1 MRKKDYYVIQTEFDE
16 LAKAMIKNKKVLQA
30 GVPRP
35 LVKLLVDLEDTYIP
49 ERLADKAAFKKLSA
63 RQGRS
68 LNRMK
73 LTLKKHNKP
82 YKVVMDHYRKNP
94 DDDDDDD
101 ENVDLLGDAD
111 DSDSDDESSAASSSS
126 SSAAASSSSEDSGSD
141 SDSGD
146 DDDSEVDWDA
156 PDSDSDSSDDDDD
169 ELGELKGRARWL
181 KKAVVVKQKKV
192 KDPEKSAVDDAKKK
206 EISLKKESM
215 VSSKD
220 HEAIRAPKS
229 VIPIEGLTAALI
241 NKKVHELAS
250 SRGRRGTDPRAL
262 LRQFEGLSRL
272 SMEFGPRVEI
282 PILMYVVSAQFSLQR
297 TMDDYMDTAT
307 WRSCS
312 TYLERI
318 SKVITDDGYRL
329 GVQTIDEADMILG
342 AAGGKKKNR
351 MKAAAMGVGGAME
364 AVAADEK
371 LVNPHTGEA
380 ETADQRLERV
390 RVEQEESMTEEEK
403 KTIPVVG
410 SLALHLSRLEEEYT
424 KSLQKISHHTQEY
437 VTRLRDESKL
447 VSLLAKAQS
456 YFDREGM
463 VNETAR
469 MAQLHLEH
477 IYYRHDSIGRQ
488 VDKAA
493 EFYETFG
500 EVGIL
505 HPVCVT
511 KHAATGCDID
521 VAITHPAA
529 SSGKPVLDDSKSPAE
544 NTDYTALV
552 GKLCTYIYKHG
563 TDQAKKRSTICHV
576 YHHALHDRFTEARD
590 LLLMSHIQEVIY
602 DVEDITTMIMFNRMM
617 VQLGMCAFREGRI
630 WESHQCLTEICS
642 SRARELLAQGMSM
655 GRYNEKTPE
664 QEKAE
669 KRRQVPYYQHINL
682 DLLEGCHLISAMLLE
697 IPNIAAASVAGTDP
711 RRTRPISRSF
721 RKYQDIYSHQVFT
734 GPPEQ
739 TRDHVM
745 RASNALAKGDWKT
758 CVDLCTGLDVWN
770 LVPGEGAAEGIKSM
784 LASKIKLEGLRTYLF
799 AFSKQYESLS
809 LSQLCAMFE
818 MSKNEVHSVVSKM
831 IINREL
837 LASWDQPTE
846 TIVLRKAEPSPVQI
860 MALQFS
866 EKAVHLVEANE
877 RLLDSFSGRKDD
889 QWRGGRSGGDR
900 DGRSGGYH
908 NNNNHRGGNNNNS
921 NYRGGRGGGRGNRG
935 RGGRG
940 NRGRGGGR
948 GGGRGNRGRGN
959 QQRRY

>member
-1 MRKKDYYVIQTEFDE
+1 
-16 LAKAMIKNKKVLQA
+16 
-30 GVPRP
+30 
-35 LVKLLVDLEDTYIP
+35 
-49 ERLADKAAFKKLSA
+49 
-63 RQGRS
+63 
-68 LNRMK
+68 
-73 LTLKKHNKP
+73 
-82 YKVVMDHYRKNP
+82 
-94 DDDDDDD
+94 
-101 ENVDLLGDAD
+101 
-111 DSDSDDESSAASSSS
+111 
-126 SSAAASSSSEDSGSD
+126 
-141 SDSGD
+141 
-146 DDDSEVDWDA
+146 
-156 PDSDSDSSDDDDD
+156 
-169 ELGELKGRARWL
+169 
-181 KKAVVVKQKKV
+181 
-192 KDPEKSAVDDAKKK
+192 
-206 EISLKKESM
+206 M

-229 VIPIEGLTAALI
+229 VIPLEGLTAALL
-241 NKKVHELAS
+241 NKKVHEIAS
-250 SRGRRGTDPRAL
+250 SRGRRGTDPRTL

-272 SMEFGPRVEI
+272 SMRFGPRVEV
-282 PILMYVVSAQFSLQR
+282 PILMYVISAQFSLQR
-297 TMDDYMDTAT
+297 TMDDYMDTST

-318 SKVITDDGYRL
+318 SSVITDGGYKL
-329 GVQTIDEADMILG
+329 GVETIDEADMILG
-342 AAGGKKKNR
+342 ASGSNKNNAKR
-351 MKAAAMGVGGAME
+351 MKAAALGVGGAME

-371 LVNPHTGEA
+371 LVNPHTGEP
-380 ETADQRLERV
+380 ETADERLERL
-390 RVEQEESMTEEEK
+390 RVEKENAMTEEEK

-410 SLALHLSRLEEEYT
+410 SLAMHLARLEEEYT

-447 VSLLAKAQS
+447 VNLLAKAKS
-456 YFDREGM
+456 YFEREGM
-463 VNETAR
+463 VQETAQ

-493 EFYETFG
+493 EFYEKFG
-500 EVGIL
+500 EVSML

-511 KHAATGCDID
+511 KHAATGVEIDI
-521 VAITHPAA
+521 ATTHPAA
-529 SSGKPVLDDSKSPAE
+529 SSGKPVLDDATSPAE
-544 NTDYTALV
+544 NTDYSALV

-576 YHHALHDRFTEARD
+576 YHHALHDRFIEARD

-602 DVEDITTMIMFNRMM
+602 DVDDITTMIMFNRMM

-630 WESHQCLTEICS
+630 WEAHQCLTEICS

-655 GRYNEKTPE
+655 GRYSDKTPE

-770 LVPGEGAAEGIKSM
+770 LVPGDGSAEGIKKM

-846 TIVLRKAEPSPVQI
+846 TIVLRKAEPSPVQM

-866 EKAVHLVEANE
+866 EKAVHLVEVNE
-877 RLLDSFSGRKDD
+877 RLLDSFSGRKED

-900 DGRSGGYH
+900 DGRSGYNNQKQGGY
-908 NNNNHRGGNNNNS
+908 NNNN
-921 NYRGGRGGGRGNRG
+921 RGGRGGRGGRGRGKGGRGNRG
-935 RGGRG
+935 K
-940 NRGRGGGR
+940 GRGG
-948 GGGRGNRGRGN
+948 GRGN

>member
-1 MRKKDYYVIQTEFDE
+1 MTRCDAMPQMNQTNAFWSFFVPSISIAHFLTPSLTQFMFIYLYSIIQ
-16 LAKAMIKNKKVLQA
+16 
-30 GVPRP
+30 
-35 LVKLLVDLEDTYIP
+35 
-49 ERLADKAAFKKLSA
+49 
-63 RQGRS
+63 QGS
-68 LNRMK
+68 DSNS
-73 LTLKKHNKP
+73 
-82 YKVVMDHYRKNP
+82 DS
-94 DDDDDDD
+94 D
-101 ENVDLLGDAD
+101 GDD
-111 DSDSDDESSAASSSS
+111 DSD
-126 SSAAASSSSEDSGSD
+126 
-141 SDSGD
+141 
-146 DDDSEVDWDA
+146 VDWDA

-169 ELGELKGRARWL
+169 DGLGELKGRAKWL
-181 KKAVVVKQKKV
+181 KKAVVVKKKKV
-192 KDPEKSAVDDAKKK
+192 REGGKGVDDADAAKKK
-206 EISLKKESM
+206 EATLKKESL

-229 VIPIEGLTAALI
+229 VIPVEGLTAALL
-241 NKKVHELAS
+241 NKKVQEIAS
-250 SRGRRGTDPRAL
+250 SRGRRGTDPRTL

-272 SMEFGPRVEI
+272 SMQFGPRVEV
-282 PILMYVVSAQFSLQR
+282 PILMYVISAQFSLQR

-318 SKVITDDGYRL
+318 SSVITDGGYKL

-342 AAGGKKKNR
+342 ASGGSKIANR

-371 LVNPHTGEA
+371 LVDPHTGEP
-380 ETADQRLERV
+380 ETADTRLERL
-390 RVEQEESMTEEEK
+390 RVEAEAAMTEEEK

-447 VSLLAKAQS
+447 VNLLAKIQS
-456 YFDREGM
+456 YFERENM
-463 VNETAR
+463 VYETAQV
-469 MAQLHLEH
+469 AQLHLEH

-500 EVGIL
+500 EVGML

-511 KHAATGCDID
+511 KHAPIGSASIDTAT
-521 VAITHPAA
+521 THPAA
-529 SSGKPVLDDSKSPAE
+529 SSGKPMLDDAKSAAE
-544 NTDYTALV
+544 NTDYSALV

-630 WESHQCLTEICS
+630 WEAHQCLTEICS

-655 GRYNEKTPE
+655 GRYSDKTPE

-697 IPNIAAASVAGTDP
+697 IPNIAAASVAGSDP

-745 RASNALAKGDWKT
+745 RASNALSKGDWKT

-770 LVPGEGAAEGIKSM
+770 LVPGEGSSEGIKTM

-809 LSQLCAMFE
+809 LVQLCAMFE

-837 LASWDQPTE
+837 MASWDQPTE
-846 TIVLRKAEPSPVQI
+846 TIVLRKAEPSPIQM

-889 QWRGGRSGGDR
+889 QWRGNRGGRGDGHGGR
-900 DGRSGGYH
+900 GGGYH
-908 NNNNHRGGNNNNS
+908 GNNNNRQGGGGGY
-921 NYRGGRGGGRGNRG
+921 NNNNRGGRGGGRGGRGRG

-940 NRGRGGGR
+940 RGRGGRGR
-948 GGGRGNRGRGN
+948 GGRNN
-959 QQRRY
+959 NDNYQRRDNNNSGGGWR

>member
-1 MRKKDYYVIQTEFDE
+1 MPVSISD
-16 LAKAMIKNKKVLQA
+16 
-30 GVPRP
+30 
-35 LVKLLVDLEDTYIP
+35 
-49 ERLADKAAFKKLSA
+49 SH
-63 RQGRS
+63 
-68 LNRMK
+68 
-73 LTLKKHNKP
+73 LTLSDP
-82 YKVVMDHYRKNP
+82 FYYLMVS
-94 DDDDDDD
+94 
-101 ENVDLLGDAD
+101 LLQSQ
-111 DSDSDDESSAASSSS
+111 DSDSD
-126 SSAAASSSSEDSGSD
+126 SD
-141 SDSGD
+141 SE

-156 PDSDSDSSDDDDD
+156 PDSDSDSSDSEDGV
-169 ELGELKGRARWL
+169 GELKGRARWL
-181 KKAVVVKQKKV
+181 KKAVVTT
-192 KDPEKSAVDDAKKK
+192 KKK
-206 EISLKKESM
+206 EKGPKTDEKKKETVTKKESL

-229 VIPIEGLTAALI
+229 VIPTEGLTAALL
-241 NKKVHELAS
+241 NKKVREIAS
-250 SRGRRGTDPRAL
+250 SRGRRGTDPRML
-262 LRQFEGLSRL
+262 VRQFEGLSRL
-272 SMEFGPRVEI
+272 SMQFGPRVEV
-282 PILMYVVSAQFSLQR
+282 PILMYVISAQFSLQR
-297 TMDDYMDTAT
+297 TMDDYMDTST
-307 WRSCS
+307 WRSCA

-318 SKVITDDGYRL
+318 SSVVTDGGYKL
-329 GVQTIDEADMILG
+329 GVETIDEADMILG
-342 AAGGKKKNR
+342 AKGGKNKNK

-380 ETADQRLERV
+380 ETSDERLERL
-390 RVEQEESMTEEEK
+390 RVEKEEAMSEEEK

-410 SLALHLSRLEEEYT
+410 SLALHLARLEEEYT

-437 VTRLRDESKL
+437 VTRLRDEATL
-447 VSLLAKAQS
+447 VGLLAKTKS
-456 YFDREGM
+456 YFEREGM
-463 VNETAR
+463 VNETAQI
-469 MAQLHLEH
+469 AQLYLEH
-477 IYYRHDSIGRQ
+477 IYYRHDSVGRQ

-493 EFYETFG
+493 EFYNKYG
-500 EVGIL
+500 ESSML
-505 HPVCVT
+505 HPACVT
-511 KHAATGCDID
+511 KHAAAGVEID
-521 VAITHPAA
+521 TATTHPAA
-529 SSGKPVLDDSKSPAE
+529 SSGKPALDDATSAAE
-544 NTDYTALV
+544 NMDYSALV

-563 TDQAKKRSTICHV
+563 TEKAKKRSTICHV

-617 VQLGMCAFREGRI
+617 VQLGMSAFRQGRI
-630 WESHQCLTEICS
+630 WEAHQCLTEICS

-655 GRYNEKTPE
+655 GRYSDKTPE

-697 IPNIAAASVAGTDP
+697 IPNIAAASVPGSDP

-745 RASNALAKGDWKT
+745 RASVALSKGDWKT
-758 CVDLCTGLDVWN
+758 CVDLCTNLDVWN
-770 LVPGEGAAEGIKSM
+770 LVPGEGSAEGIKEM

-809 LSQLCAMFE
+809 LAQLCAMFE

-846 TIVLRKAEPSPVQI
+846 TIVLRKAEPSPIQM

-889 QWRGGRSGGDR
+889 QWRGGRNSGDR
-900 DGRSGGYH
+900 DGRSGGYQKGGSGYNSNSS
-908 NNNNHRGGNNNNS
+908 NNRGGRGSGRGGRGRGKGGRGNRKGG
-921 NYRGGRGGGRGNRG
+921 RGGRGG
-935 RGGRG
+935 
-940 NRGRGGGR
+940 
-948 GGGRGNRGRGN
+948 

>member
-1 MRKKDYYVIQTEFDE
+1 
-16 LAKAMIKNKKVLQA
+16 
-30 GVPRP
+30 
-35 LVKLLVDLEDTYIP
+35 
-49 ERLADKAAFKKLSA
+49 
-63 RQGRS
+63 
-68 LNRMK
+68 
-73 LTLKKHNKP
+73 
-82 YKVVMDHYRKNP
+82 
-94 DDDDDDD
+94 
-101 ENVDLLGDAD
+101 
-111 DSDSDDESSAASSSS
+111 
-126 SSAAASSSSEDSGSD
+126 
-141 SDSGD
+141 
-146 DDDSEVDWDA
+146 
-156 PDSDSDSSDDDDD
+156 
-169 ELGELKGRARWL
+169 
-181 KKAVVVKQKKV
+181 
-192 KDPEKSAVDDAKKK
+192 
-206 EISLKKESM
+206 M

-229 VIPIEGLTAALI
+229 VIPLEGLTAALL
-241 NKKVHELAS
+241 NKKVHEIAS
-250 SRGRRGTDPRAL
+250 SRGRRGTDPRTL

-272 SMEFGPRVEI
+272 SMRFGPRVEV
-282 PILMYVVSAQFSLQR
+282 PILMYVISAQFSLQR
-297 TMDDYMDTAT
+297 TMDDYMDTST

-318 SKVITDDGYRL
+318 SSVITDGGYKL
-329 GVQTIDEADMILG
+329 GVETIDEADMILG
-342 AAGGKKKNR
+342 ASGSNKNNAKR
-351 MKAAAMGVGGAME
+351 MKAAALGVGGAME

-371 LVNPHTGEA
+371 LVNPHTGEP
-380 ETADQRLERV
+380 ETADERLERL
-390 RVEQEESMTEEEK
+390 RVEKENAMTEEEK

-410 SLALHLSRLEEEYT
+410 SLAMHLARLEEEYT

-447 VSLLAKAQS
+447 VNLLAKAKS
-456 YFDREGM
+456 YFEREGM
-463 VNETAR
+463 VQETAQ

-493 EFYETFG
+493 EFYEKFG
-500 EVGIL
+500 EVSML

-511 KHAATGCDID
+511 KHAATGVEIDI
-521 VAITHPAA
+521 ATTHPAA
-529 SSGKPVLDDSKSPAE
+529 SSGKPVLDDATSPAE
-544 NTDYTALV
+544 NTDYSALV

-576 YHHALHDRFTEARD
+576 YHHALHDRFIEARD

-602 DVEDITTMIMFNRMM
+602 DVDDITTMIMFNRMM

-630 WESHQCLTEICS
+630 WEAHQCLTEICS

-655 GRYNEKTPE
+655 GRYSDKTPE

-770 LVPGEGAAEGIKSM
+770 LVPGDGSAEGIKKM

-846 TIVLRKAEPSPVQI
+846 TIVLRKAEPSPVQM

-877 RLLDSFSGRKDD
+877 RLLDSFSGRKED

-900 DGRSGGYH
+900 DGRSGYNNQKQGGY
-908 NNNNHRGGNNNNS
+908 NNNN
-921 NYRGGRGGGRGNRG
+921 RGGRGGRGGRGRGKGGRGNRG
-935 RGGRG
+935 K
-940 NRGRGGGR
+940 GRGG
-948 GGGRGNRGRGN
+948 GRGN

>member
-1 MRKKDYYVIQTEFDE
+1 M
-16 LAKAMIKNKKVLQA
+16 
-30 GVPRP
+30 
-35 LVKLLVDLEDTYIP
+35 
-49 ERLADKAAFKKLSA
+49 
-63 RQGRS
+63 
-68 LNRMK
+68 
-73 LTLKKHNKP
+73 
-82 YKVVMDHYRKNP
+82 
-94 DDDDDDD
+94 
-101 ENVDLLGDAD
+101 
-111 DSDSDDESSAASSSS
+111 
-126 SSAAASSSSEDSGSD
+126 
-141 SDSGD
+141 
-146 DDDSEVDWDA
+146 
-156 PDSDSDSSDDDDD
+156 
-169 ELGELKGRARWL
+169 GELKGRAKWL
-181 KKAVVVKQKKV
+181 KKAVVIKKKKK
-192 KDPEKSAVDDAKKK
+192 KDITEDEEGAAESKKK
-206 EISLKKESM
+206 EISSKKESM

-229 VIPIEGLTAALI
+229 VIPVEGLTAALL
-241 NKKVHELAS
+241 NRKVQEIAS
-250 SRGRRGTDPRAL
+250 SRGRRGTDARQL

-272 SMEFGPRVEI
+272 SMRFGPRVEV
-282 PILMYVVSAQFSLQR
+282 PILMYVISAQFSLQR

-318 SKVITDDGYRL
+318 SNVIVDGGFKL
-329 GVQTIDEADMILG
+329 GVETIDEADMILG
-342 AAGGKKKNR
+342 AGGGNAKRMKG
-351 MKAAAMGVGGAME
+351 MKAAAMGVGGAMA

-371 LVNPHTGEA
+371 FINPHTSEA
-380 ETADQRLERV
+380 ETEDERDERL
-390 RVEQEESMTEEEK
+390 RVEREDAMTDDEK

-410 SLALHLSRLEEEYT
+410 SLSMHMSRLEEEYT

-447 VSLLAKAQS
+447 VSLLGKTQT
-456 YFDREGM
+456 YFEREGM
-463 VNETAR
+463 INEAAQ
-469 MAQLHLEH
+469 MAQLHIEH

-493 EFYETFG
+493 EFYDKFG
-500 EVGIL
+500 EVAIL

-511 KHAATGCDID
+511 KHAATGTAID
-521 VAITHPAA
+521 TATTHPAA
-529 SSGKPVLDDSKSPAE
+529 SLGKPVLDDAASVAE
-544 NTDYTALV
+544 NTDYSALV
-552 GKLCTYIYKHG
+552 GRLCTYIYKHG
-563 TDQAKKRSTICHV
+563 TDVAKKRSTICHV
-576 YHHALHDRFTEARD
+576 YHHALHDRFIEGRD

-630 WESHQCLTEICS
+630 WEAHQCLTEICS
-642 SRARELLAQGMSM
+642 SRVRELLAQGMSM
-655 GRYNEKTPE
+655 GRYSDKTPE

-697 IPNIAAASVAGTDP
+697 IPNIAAASVSGGVDS
-711 RRTRPISRSF
+711 RRLRPISRSF

-745 RASNALAKGDWKT
+745 RASTALSKGDWKT
-758 CVDLCTGLDVWN
+758 CVDLCTCLEVWD
-770 LVPGEGAAEGIKSM
+770 LVPGEGSAEGIKTM

-799 AFSKQYESLS
+799 AFSPQYESLS

-846 TIVLRKAEPSPVQI
+846 TIVLRKADPSPVQL
-860 MALQFS
+860 MALQYS

-877 RLLDSFSGRKDD
+877 RLLDAFTGR
-889 QWRGGRSGGDR
+889 R
-900 DGRSGGYH
+900 DEW
-908 NNNNHRGGNNNNS
+908 
-921 NYRGGRGGGRGNRG
+921 RGGRGGGRGGRGDGGGGRGRGRGGGRGSYNNQGGYNNNNGRGGGGG

-940 NRGRGGGR
+940 GRGRGGGR
-948 GGGRGNRGRGN
+948 GGRGGRGRGDYN
-959 QQRRY
+959 NRSNNQGYGQQRYNN

>member
-1 MRKKDYYVIQTEFDE
+1 MVKVEKKDKDRKVDE
-16 LAKAMIKNKKVLQA
+16 
-30 GVPRP
+30 G
-35 LVKLLVDLEDTYIP
+35 
-49 ERLADKAAFKKLSA
+49 
-63 RQGRS
+63 
-68 LNRMK
+68 
-73 LTLKKHNKP
+73 
-82 YKVVMDHYRKNP
+82 
-94 DDDDDDD
+94 
-101 ENVDLLGDAD
+101 
-111 DSDSDDESSAASSSS
+111 
-126 SSAAASSSSEDSGSD
+126 
-141 SDSGD
+141 
-146 DDDSEVDWDA
+146 
-156 PDSDSDSSDDDDD
+156 
-169 ELGELKGRARWL
+169 
-181 KKAVVVKQKKV
+181 
-192 KDPEKSAVDDAKKK
+192 KKK
-206 EISLKKESM
+206 DAALKKESL

-229 VIPIEGLTAALI
+229 VIPMEGLTAALL
-241 NKKVHELAS
+241 NKKVKEIAS
-250 SRGRRGTDPRAL
+250 SRGRRGTDSRML
-262 LRQFEGLSRL
+262 VRQFEGLSRL
-272 SMEFGPRVEI
+272 SMKFGPRIEV
-282 PILMYVVSAQFSLQR
+282 PILMYVISAQFSLQR
-297 TMDDYMDTAT
+297 TMDDYMETAT
-307 WRSCS
+307 WRSCA

-318 SKVITDDGYRL
+318 SSVITDGGYKL
-329 GVQTIDEADMILG
+329 GVETIDEADMILG
-342 AAGGKKKNR
+342 AKGANKNR

-371 LVNPHTGEA
+371 LVNPHTGEP
-380 ETADQRLERV
+380 ETADERLERL
-390 RVEQEESMTEEEK
+390 RVEKEEGMTEEEK

-410 SLALHLSRLEEEYT
+410 SLALHLVRLEEEYT

-437 VTRLRDESKL
+437 VTRLRDEASL
-447 VSLLAKAQS
+447 VNLLARTQS
-456 YFDREGM
+456 YFEREGM
-463 VNETAR
+463 VNETAQ

-477 IYYRHDSIGRQ
+477 IYYRHDSIARQ
-488 VDKAA
+488 VDKAS
-493 EFYETFG
+493 EFYKKYG
-500 EVGIL
+500 EVGML

-511 KHAATGCDID
+511 KHAGTGVDID
-521 VAITHPAA
+521 TATTHPAA
-529 SSGKPVLDDSKSPAE
+529 SSGKPVLDDSKSAAE
-544 NTDYTALV
+544 NADYTALV

-563 TDQAKKRSTICHV
+563 TEQAKKRSTICHV

-602 DVEDITTMIMFNRMM
+602 DVADITTMIMFNRMM

-630 WESHQCLTEICS
+630 WEAHQCLTEICS

-655 GRYNEKTPE
+655 GRYSDKTPE

-697 IPNIAAASVAGTDP
+697 IPNIAAASVAGSDP

-745 RASNALAKGDWKT
+745 RASSALAKGDWKT
-758 CVDLCTGLDVWN
+758 CVDLCTNLDVWN
-770 LVPGEGAAEGIKSM
+770 LVAGEGAAEGIKTM

-809 LSQLCAMFE
+809 LTQLCAMFE

-846 TIVLRKAEPSPVQI
+846 TIVLRKAEPSPVQV
-860 MALQFS
+860 MALQYS

-889 QWRGGRSGGDR
+889 QWRGGRNNGDN
-900 DGRSGGYH
+900 RSGGYQKGGY
-908 NNNNHRGGNNNNS
+908 NNNRDNRSGGRGGG
-921 NYRGGRGGGRGNRG
+921 RGGRGGGRGGRGRG

-940 NRGRGGGR
+940 NRKGGR
-948 GGGRGNRGRGN
+948 GGNNRGN